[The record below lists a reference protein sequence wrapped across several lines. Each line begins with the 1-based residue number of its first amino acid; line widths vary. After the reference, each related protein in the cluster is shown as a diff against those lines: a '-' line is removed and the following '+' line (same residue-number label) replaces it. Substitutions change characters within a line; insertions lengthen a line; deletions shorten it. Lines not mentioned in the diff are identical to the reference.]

1 MFIDI
6 LQKVTNLRNINTEY
20 KNSCILLFPCFESI
34 IPSYFTDFGTVYL
47 CHFKQGHA
55 LQEYSIIYVSTNW
68 HDN

>member
-20 KNSCILLFPCFESI
+20 KNSFRLLFPCFESI
-34 IPSYFTDFGTVYL
+34 ISSYFTDFGTVYL

-55 LQEYSIIYVSTNW
+55 LQEYYICLNQLAW
-68 HDN
+68 